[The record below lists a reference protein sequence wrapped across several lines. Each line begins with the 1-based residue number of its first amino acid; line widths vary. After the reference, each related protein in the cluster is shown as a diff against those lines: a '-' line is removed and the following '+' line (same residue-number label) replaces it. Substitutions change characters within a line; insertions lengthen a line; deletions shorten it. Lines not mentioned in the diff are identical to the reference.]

1 VRVRGEGIDEGA
13 RERERGRERERE
25 RERERRNLFGPRD
38 FAVEPFMQHTQHN
51 TTQQTNSILI
61 NPSFLFL
68 CLKINFHSLFI
79 ADKFGSF
86 LHQFMLTH
94 SCFFIAFSL
103 FFFSLLFHLQFHS
116 LFTLIRGFTI
126 PIKASSFTLLHSK
139 IIHIF
144 TLSMFYFLFIYSNY

>member
-1 VRVRGEGIDEGA
+1 MA
-13 RERERGRERERE
+13 REIFLLNRSC
-25 RERERRNLFGPRD
+25 NT
-38 FAVEPFMQHTQHN
+38 TQQN

-79 ADKFGSF
+79 ADKFGSL

-94 SCFFIAFSL
+94 PCFFLTFSL
-103 FFFSLLFHLQFHS
+103 FFFSLLFHLQFHC
-116 LFTLIRGFTI
+116 LLTQFRGFII
-126 PIKASSFTLLHSK
+126 PIKACSFSLGQSK

-144 TLSMFYFLFIYSNY
+144 YIVNVFNFIYIFKLWTV